1 MPQLETTTFA
11 PQLVWLAITF
21 IIFYVLMAKL
31 ALPRIGGA
39 IERRR
44 NRIETD
50 LGEARRL
57 KAEAETVL
65 AAYERALAEARAEAQ
80 AGIRETMDRLSHEAA
95 ERQREAAAKI
105 AAETAAAEARIAAAR
120 AAALAN
126 VRNVAVDIA
135 RVAASRLIGIEPEEA
150 LAASAVDT
158 VLKERA

>member
-1 MPQLETTTFA
+1 MPQLDTTTFA

-21 IIFYVLMAKL
+21 ILLYVLMAKV
-31 ALPRIGGA
+31 ALPRVGGA

-44 NRIETD
+44 NQIETD

-57 KAEAETVL
+57 KAESETVL

-80 AGIRETMDRLSHEAA
+80 AGIRETMDRLNHAAA
-95 ERQREAAAKI
+95 ERQREASAKL
-105 AAETAAAEARIAAAR
+105 AAETAAAEARIGVAR

-126 VRNVAVDIA
+126 VRSVAVEIS
-135 RVAASRLIGIEPEEA
+135 RLAAVKLIGIDPDEA
-150 LAASAVDT
+150 RATAAVDM